1 MSHEYPVPRGQ
12 KVSKNLLYL
21 LIFAHICSLVSW
33 FVTPQGKV
41 FAKNLLTFPS
51 SYSFS
56 FGNVIAKALYSNE
69 YNQTLPVSVEWENC
83 IECTLL
89 FTHRSS

>member
-33 FVTPQGKV
+33 IVTPQGKV

-56 FGNVIAKALYSNE
+56 FGNVIAKPLYSNE
-69 YNQTLPVSVEWENC
+69 YNQTLPVSVEMESY
-83 IECTLL
+83 ID
-89 FTHRSS
+89 RVYSSLHP